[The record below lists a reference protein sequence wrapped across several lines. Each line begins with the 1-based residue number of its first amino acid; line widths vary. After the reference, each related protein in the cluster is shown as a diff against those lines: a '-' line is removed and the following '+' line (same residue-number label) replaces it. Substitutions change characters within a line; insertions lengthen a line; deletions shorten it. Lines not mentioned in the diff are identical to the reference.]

1 MTKNDIL
8 VVMDSDGEDVPNT
21 IPYLIEKLKGS
32 EFQVAAAERKK
43 DMKHIILNV
52 LFFLQKFISHYD
64 WKKIHLV
71 ILWL

>member
-32 EFQVAAAERKK
+32 SFQLQL
-43 DMKHIILNV
+43 LNE
-52 LFFLQKFISHYD
+52 
-64 WKKIHLV
+64 KI
-71 ILWL
+71 